1 MTPPPGI
8 DERTDDDRG
17 VDRRAATHYP
27 RSAMPNHKIE
37 EQYFD
42 VLQNIETAI
51 VTAYQDNPNLLDLD
65 VMDALDALIRH
76 YSREEQGAGS
86 PASRLSDPAQRVHD
100 LSKGMCEWRLGRQ
113 PLNAGHP
120 AADRPPTG
128 ETSIAEIV
136 LCLKRIRK
144 SVRLWNWQ
152 GGRQGYLDY
161 VRQFLGDAAR
171 RLGA

>member
-1 MTPPPGI
+1 MK
-8 DERTDDDRG
+8 
-17 VDRRAATHYP
+17 V
-27 RSAMPNHKIE
+27 E

-51 VTAYQDNPNLLDLD
+51 VTAYEDDPRLLDVD
-65 VMDALDALIRH
+65 VIDALDALIRG
-76 YSREEQGAGS
+76 YDLEERGRDYRE
-86 PASRLSDPAQRVHD
+86 PRLSGPAQRVYGV
-100 LSKGMCEWRLGRQ
+100 SRSMCEWRLGRRL
-113 PLNAGHP
+113 LNPGDPAG
-120 AADRPPTG
+120 DRPPAG
-128 ETSIAEIV
+128 ELAIAELV

-144 SVRLWNWQ
+144 SVRLWNEQ